1 MSIAEPQASPEPAPA
16 SEPAGKARRHVRNYL
31 LDSHL
36 QLRLASYLLAAATLL
51 SVGLGWL
58 LWNAY
63 RETSQVLELADPGV
77 GAALG
82 SALAQ
87 EDRFRILAVAVV
99 LVAVLCCLLAA
110 AIVVT
115 HRIAGPA
122 YAIARTC
129 RRVSEGD
136 LTEPPP
142 LRSRDLLV
150 ELGDEVHGM
159 VRELRAREAR
169 ERDVLAAA
177 AGALRDPF
185 SPAPTRQE
193 LARQIEALASEK
205 ERRLGP

>member
-1 MSIAEPQASPEPAPA
+1 MPIAEAQAAPEPAPA
-16 SEPAGKARRHVRNYL
+16 PEPVVRARRQVRNYL
-31 LDSHL
+31 LDARL

-63 RETSQVLELADPGV
+63 RETSQVLELSDPSV

-82 SALAQ
+82 AALAQ
-87 EDRFRILAVAVV
+87 EDRFRILAVAVA

-110 AIVVT
+110 AVVVT

-129 RRVSEGD
+129 RRVAEGD
-136 LTEPPP
+136 LGEPPP

-150 ELGDEVHGM
+150 ELRDEVHAM
-159 VRELRAREAR
+159 VRELRSREQR
-169 ERDVLAAA
+169 ERDLIAAA
-177 AGALRDPF
+177 AGVLRDPL
-185 SPAPTRQE
+185 STAAARQD
-193 LARQIEALASEK
+193 LARQIEALAAEK
-205 ERRLGP
+205 ARRLGP

>member
-1 MSIAEPQASPEPAPA
+1 MPNAEPKASSEPAPTP
-16 SEPAGKARRHVRNYL
+16 EPGKARRQVRNYL

-177 AGALRDPF
+177 AGVLRDPF

-193 LARQIEALASEK
+193 LGRQLEALASEK
-205 ERRLGP
+205 DRRLGP

>member
-1 MSIAEPQASPEPAPA
+1 MSTAAAKAPEQAPEPT
-16 SEPAGKARRHVRNYL
+16 GKTRRHVRNYL
-31 LDSHL
+31 LDTHL
-36 QLRLASYLLAAATLL
+36 QLRLASYLLGVATVL

-63 RETSQVLELADPGV
+63 RETSQVLELADPSV
-77 GAALG
+77 SAALG

-87 EDRFRILAVAVV
+87 EDRFRILAVSVA
-99 LVAVLCCLLAA
+99 LVAALCCLLAA
-110 AIVVT
+110 AVVVT

-129 RRVSEGD
+129 RRVAEGD

-150 ELGDEVHGM
+150 DLGDEVHGM
-159 VRELRAREAR
+159 VRELRARETS
-169 ERDVLAAA
+169 ERDLLSAAV
-177 AGALRDPF
+177 GVLRDPF

-193 LARQIEALASEK
+193 LARQLEALASEK
-205 ERRLGP
+205 EKRLGP

>member
-16 SEPAGKARRHVRNYL
+16 PELAGKARRHVRNYL

-63 RETSQVLELADPGV
+63 RETSQVLELSDPSV

-87 EDRFRILAVAVV
+87 EDRFRILALAVV

-129 RRVSEGD
+129 RRVAEGD

-159 VRELRAREAR
+159 VLELRAREGR
-169 ERDVLAAA
+169 ERDLLALAV
-177 AGALRDPF
+177 GVLRDPF
-185 SPAPTRQE
+185 SAAPTRQE
-193 LARQIEALASEK
+193 LARQLEALASEK
-205 ERRLGP
+205 GRRIGP

>member
-1 MSIAEPQASPEPAPA
+1 MPIAEPQATLEPAPPA
-16 SEPAGKARRHVRNYL
+16 EPAVKARRHVRNYL
-31 LDSHL
+31 LDTRL

-63 RETSQVLELADPGV
+63 RETSQVLELSDPSV

-87 EDRFRILAVAVV
+87 EDRFRILALAVV

-129 RRVSEGD
+129 RRVAEGD

-159 VRELRAREAR
+159 VLELRAREGR
-169 ERDVLAAA
+169 ERDLLALAV
-177 AGALRDPF
+177 GVLRDPF
-185 SPAPTRQE
+185 SAAPTRQE
-193 LARQIEALASEK
+193 LARQLEALASEK
-205 ERRLGP
+205 GRRIGP